1 MILARFIPEKHY
13 MLNIINCHSGQ
24 NSLSILTNLS
34 ERSTEPSKR
43 GSFLVKVG
51 HGWPLTLRSAIS

>member
-24 NSLSILTNLS
+24 NSLSILTKLS

-51 HGWPLTLRSAIS
+51 HG